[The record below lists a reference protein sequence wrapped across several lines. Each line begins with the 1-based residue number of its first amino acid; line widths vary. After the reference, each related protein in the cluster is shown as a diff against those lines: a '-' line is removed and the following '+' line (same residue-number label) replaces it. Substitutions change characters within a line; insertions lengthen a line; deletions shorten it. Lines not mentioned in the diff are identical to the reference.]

1 MGKEAPSDRQIERWL
16 LQRLQL
22 FLQPFQ
28 GVYRQLAG
36 EMLADISG
44 GAVLL
49 KDALM
54 QQRRGL
60 WAGFAER
67 NGGYRARTVGAR
79 ELTQHGLSSLILIFT
94 DRADQGNLADRPD
107 GKIEA
112 LQPEGKRRGVLDH
125 IILQRTQHAF
135 GLGAPIGAF
144 VISRQ
149 VQECTDCQRV
159 T

>member
-16 LQRLQL
+16 LQPL
-22 FLQPFQ
+22 Q

-60 WAGFAER
+60 WAGFTER
-67 NGGYRARTVGAR
+67 NGGYRARAVGAR
-79 ELTQHGLSSLILIFT
+79 ELTQHGLSSLGLILIFT

-112 LQPEGKRRGVLDH
+112 LQPEGKRCGMLGH
-125 IILQRTQHAF
+125 IILQRTQQAF
-135 GLGAPIGAF
+135 SLGVPVG
-144 VISRQ
+144 
-149 VQECTDCQRV
+149 
-159 T
+159 